1 MASGLGHKMVGFR
14 ALLPPL
20 LVIMRLC
27 AAQDNQRSPWESRI
41 DMACSNGEQAM
52 SWELVTE
59 NAGWAGRSAM
69 GVLSFEGKMWIMGGR
84 AGAAENF
91 RLLNV
96 NSYSSP
102 PSSVHFS
109 FCRLFLFGTSLLA
122 FHCLLRETVVCRMF
136 GHQRME
142 QYGKMSLLPAGGL
155 RECASVMLS
164 SIRRWAVPC

>member
-91 RLLNV
+91 RLLNGDCGV
-96 NSYSSP
+96 QDVWSSTDGAVWQNVIAASRWAPRMRFGYVVFNQKVGGPMLTPRAP
-102 PSSVHFS
+102 PRDFPPHRSLPSRSPAHFS
-109 FCRLFLFGTSLLA
+109 
-122 FHCLLRETVVCRMF
+122 
-136 GHQRME
+136 
-142 QYGKMSLLPAGGL
+142 
-155 RECASVMLS
+155 
-164 SIRRWAVPC
+164 